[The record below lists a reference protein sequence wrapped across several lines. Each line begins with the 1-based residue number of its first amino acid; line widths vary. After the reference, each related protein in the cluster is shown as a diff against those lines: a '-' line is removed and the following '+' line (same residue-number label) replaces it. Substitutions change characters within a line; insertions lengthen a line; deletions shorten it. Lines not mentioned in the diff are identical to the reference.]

1 MTFIE
6 KYEYLKKK
14 YASKA
19 DTAKFNDEFIAAQIT
34 MSDEDCGGT
43 MYAAFI
49 DGTFSFE
56 PYDYHDNTVAIIINS
71 LLLEECIKGKADPV
85 KEYLDGNLQAWGN
98 LDHALQ
104 LIEALKGKKRVC
116 KKKTECAAE
125 VKTEE
130 AVAEAPKKRT
140 CKKKADTET
149 VAAEVKTEEAV
160 AEAPKKRTCKKKA
173 DTETVAAEVKAE
185 ETVAAPKKRTC
196 KKKTTEKE

>member
-6 KYEYLKKK
+6 KFDYLKKK

-19 DTAKFNDEFIAAQIT
+19 DAAKFTDEFIAAQIT

-49 DGTFSFE
+49 DGVFSFE
-56 PYDYHDNTVAIIINS
+56 PYDYHDNTVAVIVS
-71 LLLEECIKGKADPV
+71 SALLEECIKGKADPV
-85 KEYLDGNLQAWGN
+85 KAYLDGQLQAWGN

-116 KKKTECAAE
+116 KKKTEDKACEAAAE

-130 AVAEAPKKRT
+130 AAEAPKKRS
-140 CKKKADTET
+140 CKKKADSACE
-149 VAAEVKTEEAV
+149 AKLEEVKVDEV
-160 AEAPKKRTCKKKA
+160 ASEAPKKRS
-173 DTETVAAEVKAE
+173 
-185 ETVAAPKKRTC
+185 C
-196 KKKTTEKE
+196 KKKTTAKE

>member
-14 YASKA
+14 YAAKA
-19 DTAKFNDEFIAAQIT
+19 DTAKFKDEFIAAQIT

-71 LLLEECIKGKADPV
+71 ALLEECIKGKADPV
-85 KEYLDGNLQAWGN
+85 KEYLDGKLQAWGN

-116 KKKTECAAE
+116 KKKAECAEE
-125 VKTEE
+125 VKEE
-130 AVAEAPKKRT
+130 APAAPKKRT
-140 CKKKADTET
+140 CKKKTDAEVS
-149 VAAEVKTEEAV
+149 VAAEVKTEEKV
-160 AEAPKKRTCKKKA
+160 AE
-173 DTETVAAEVKAE
+173 
-185 ETVAAPKKRTC
+185 APKKRTC

>member
-19 DTAKFNDEFIAAQIT
+19 DISKLKYAFIAAQIT

-49 DGTFSFE
+49 DGSFSFE
-56 PYDYHDNTVAIIINS
+56 PYDYHDNTVAIIVNS
-71 LLLEECIKGKADPV
+71 VLLEECIKGKADPV
-85 KEYLDGNLQAWGN
+85 KAYLDGQLQAWGN

-116 KKKTECAAE
+116 KKKTEC
-125 VKTEE
+125 EE
-130 AVAEAPKKRT
+130 AVKAEEAPAAPKKRT
-140 CKKKADTET
+140 CKKKADE
-149 VAAEVKTEEAV
+149 AAPV
-160 AEAPKKRTCKKKA
+160 AEAI
-173 DTETVAAEVKAE
+173 KAE
-185 ETVAAPKKRTC
+185 EKTEAPAPKKRTC